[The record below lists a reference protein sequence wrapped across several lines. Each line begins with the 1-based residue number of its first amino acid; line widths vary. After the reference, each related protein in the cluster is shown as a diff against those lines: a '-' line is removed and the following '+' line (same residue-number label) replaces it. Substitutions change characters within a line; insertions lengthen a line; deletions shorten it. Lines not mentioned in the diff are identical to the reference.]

1 MIKLQYKKPSKV
13 ELLKLGKRKSPISE
27 RDLII
32 NRSNLAFKQYT
43 GYFERASKVPGLPLL
58 VLAEIANAQKN
69 LREAERSFKAN
80 TDFDVRIK
88 AIELTVENVIE
99 TALALEEK
107 NLILKG
113 IFLRVQKEIR

>member
-1 MIKLQYKKPSKV
+1 LHKKPLELKV
-13 ELLKLGKRKSPISE
+13 IKRKKEQPSLPD
-27 RDLII
+27 RQLIM
-32 NRSNLAFKQYT
+32 NCLNLTLRRYNEYFK
-43 GYFERASKVPGLPLL
+43 RASKVPGLPLL